1 VNALANDEVG
11 RYLNAHFVSSFQKV
25 GTFQV
30 ANGQKNGGNVASYLC
45 LSDGS
50 VLHAVAGPV
59 DAATLLREAR
69 WVVETRKLAM
79 TTSRGNFDRYRLAF
93 RKAHADRLQQEYH
106 VKINPQRLAGD
117 YALTAFSDQ
126 EFNRR
131 LGGQA
136 GNAQARVH
144 WLLALFPLVPIDQV
158 YPVVFE
164 KILGEKVSTLPVIEG
179 G

>member
-1 VNALANDEVG
+1 VNALANEEVG
-11 RYLNAHFVSSFQKV
+11 KYLNQHFVSSFQKV

-30 ANGQKNGGNVASYLC
+30 ANGQKNGGNVASYFC

-69 WVVETRKLAM
+69 WVAETRKLAM
-79 TTSRGNFDRYRLAF
+79 TTSRGDIDRYRAVF
-93 RKAHADRLQQEYH
+93 RKAHADRLQQEYQ
-106 VKINPQRLAGD
+106 VKINSRKLAGD
-117 YALTAFSDQ
+117 YALTAFTEQD
-126 EFNRR
+126 FNRR
-131 LGGQA
+131 LGCQA
-136 GNAQARVH
+136 GNRQARVH
-144 WLLALFPLVPIDQV
+144 WLLALFPLVPIDQI

-179 G
+179 